1 MGRVRTKTVKKAA
14 RVLVEKYYTRL
25 TFDFQTNKKISDEVA
40 IIPSKRLRNKIAGF
54 ATHLMKRISRGPV
67 RGISL
72 KLQEEERERR
82 MDVVPDRS
90 ALDAD
95 TIDVDPDTK
104 DMLKM
109 LGIPDMPNVQVVQQ
123 GGPGQFGDRRPPGGG
138 FGGDRGPRPPRT

>member
-1 MGRVRTKTVKKAA
+1 
-14 RVLVEKYYTRL
+14 VLVEKYYTRL
-25 TFDFQTNKKISDEVA
+25 TNDFQTNKKIAEDVA

-95 TIDVDPDTK
+95 TIDVDPETK
-104 DMLKM
+104 EMLKS
-109 LGIPDMPNVQVVQQ
+109 LNVNLPQVQVVQLA
-123 GGPGQFGDRRPPGGG
+123 GASSYERR
-138 FGGDRGPRPPRT
+138 DGPRPPRRN

>member
-1 MGRVRTKTVKKAA
+1 MRTKTVKRAA

-25 TFDFQTNKKISDEVA
+25 TNDFQTNKKIAEDVA

-95 TIDVDPDTK
+95 TIDVDPETK
-104 DMLKM
+104 EMLKA
-109 LGIPDMPNVQVVQQ
+109 LNVNLANVNVVQLS
-123 GGPGQFGDRRPPGGG
+123 GGSSWQDRPRGDGP
-138 FGGDRGPRPPRT
+138 RGPRRQ

>member
-1 MGRVRTKTVKKAA
+1 MGA
-14 RVLVEKYYTRL
+14 E
-25 TFDFQTNKKISDEVA
+25 DVA

-95 TIDVDPDTK
+95 TIDADPETK
-104 DMLKM
+104 EMLKS
-109 LGIPDMPNVQVVQQ
+109 LNVNLPQVQVVQLA
-123 GGPGQFGDRRPPGGG
+123 GASSYERR
-138 FGGDRGPRPPRT
+138 DGPRPP

>member
-1 MGRVRTKTVKKAA
+1 
-14 RVLVEKYYTRL
+14 
-25 TFDFQTNKKISDEVA
+25 
-40 IIPSKRLRNKIAGF
+40 
-54 ATHLMKRISRGPV
+54 MKRISRGPV

-104 DMLKM
+104 DMLKSM
-109 LGIPDMPNVQVVQQ
+109 NMGNLQ
-123 GGPGQFGDRRPPGGG
+123 GVSVSSRAHYNK
-138 FGGDRGPRPPRT
+138 GPRRDRA

>member
-1 MGRVRTKTVKKAA
+1 
-14 RVLVEKYYTRL
+14 
-25 TFDFQTNKKISDEVA
+25 
-40 IIPSKRLRNKIAGF
+40 
-54 ATHLMKRISRGPV
+54 MKRISRGPV

-104 DMLKM
+104 DMLKA
-109 LGIPDMPNVQVVQQ
+109 LGVDPPNVQVVQQ
-123 GGPGQFGDRRPPGGG
+123 GPGQFGGDRRAG
-138 FGGDRGPRPPRT
+138 RARN